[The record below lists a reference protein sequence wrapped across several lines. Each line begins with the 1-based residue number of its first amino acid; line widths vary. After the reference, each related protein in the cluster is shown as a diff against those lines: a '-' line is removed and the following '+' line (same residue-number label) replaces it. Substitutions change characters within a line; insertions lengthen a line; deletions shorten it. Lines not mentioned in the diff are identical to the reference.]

1 MARTAVI
8 GFVGLIGLV
17 LVLLPLVSLIR
28 SVQLGRQLDEMRRR
42 MERLERGLAAAAPVV
57 PVRPAAPPPP
67 AQAEPHAMSPPLVA
81 APPTAAPPRR
91 VPEWARE
98 PERAP
103 GPVAPA
109 PARGED
115 LDLEE
120 RIGGRWLQNAGLIVL
135 LLGIAFF
142 LRYAFEHQW
151 LSPAIR
157 VGLGIVAGIGMVW
170 GGVRIATRYRNY
182 GLLFAGGG
190 IAVLYL
196 SFYAGLN
203 LYSLF
208 GPQAAFALL
217 VAVTIAAAALADR
230 TDSQAIALVAV
241 CGGFATPFLVGGGT
255 DQQVQLFSYVALL
268 IAATMYL
275 AHRRRWRWLNVA
287 SLALTLITV
296 GAWAL
301 AYYSDAKYVRT
312 ELFLTLY
319 CAMFID
325 ILRRSWSTA
334 PEDSPFVASLV
345 CAPVLYHAWS
355 VATLAPHGLA
365 FLIYLIAFT
374 SFGVMLG
381 VSSGSTLVRAAAF
394 IAMAFPLGIWIQA
407 HHWVGWVVTT
417 VAAILGIYAIHLAA
431 QLRAAVQDEGFDE
444 REVALLHANG
454 VGVYVALYQV
464 LTDTLTV
471 AQLAGVAVLLAV
483 LNAALWWML
492 RGFAPVRALHW
503 LGVAFT
509 LVAAAVWLQFGGP
522 WAVAIWA
529 TEGAVVLWMAV
540 KADSTWLRVG
550 AWVLLGMAAFRWA
563 QPDIQQTTTAYAVL
577 LNARALTG
585 LYLVAQLYFAAWKSG
600 GGQERALAMVAASI
614 LTVIV
619 MSTEIVSF
627 WQIRDDAADAYVA
640 REMMLSASWVLY
652 AAVLVVLG
660 MRTKYAPIRYFAIL
674 LFGIALLKVF
684 FVDLET
690 LGGVYRIA
698 GFMVVGLILLVVSF
712 LYQRNAEAARLK

>member
-1 MARTAVI
+1 MI
-8 GFVGLIGLV
+8 GFVALIGLV
-17 LVLLPLVSLIR
+17 FVLLPLISLIR

-42 MERLERGLAAAAPVV
+42 MERLERGLADAAPVV
-57 PVRPAAPPPP
+57 PARPAAPPPVAP
-67 AQAEPHAMSPPLVA
+67 AEPASVAPPLVA
-81 APPTAAPPRR
+81 APPVASPPPPR

-98 PERAP
+98 QELGR
-103 GPVAPA
+103 
-109 PARGED
+109 ED

-142 LRYAFEHQW
+142 LRYAFEHEW

-157 VGLGIVAGIGMVW
+157 IGLGIVAGIGMAW
-170 GGVRIATRYRNY
+170 GGVQIATRYRNY
-182 GLLFAGGG
+182 GLLLAGGG

-217 VAVTIAAAALADR
+217 LAVTMAAAALADR

-241 CGGFATPFLVGGGT
+241 CGGFATPFLVGGET
-255 DQQVQLFSYVALL
+255 DQQVQLFSYIALL

-301 AYYSDAKYVRT
+301 AYYSDAKYLRT

-334 PEDSPFVASLV
+334 PEDAPFVASLV

-355 VATLAPHGLA
+355 VFTLAPHGLA

-381 VSSGSTLVRAAAF
+381 VSSGSTIVRAAAF
-394 IAMAFPLGIWIQA
+394 IAMAFPLGVWIQA
-407 HHWVGWVVTT
+407 HHWRGWVVTT
-417 VAAILGIYAIHLAA
+417 VVAVLGIYAIHLAA
-431 QLRAAVQDEGFDE
+431 QLRAAVQDEDFDE

-464 LTDTLTV
+464 LTDALSV

-483 LNAALWWML
+483 LNAAVWWVL

-529 TEGAVVLWMAV
+529 TEGAVVLWMAL
-540 KADSTWLRVG
+540 KADSRWLRAG
-550 AWVLLGMAAFRWA
+550 AWVLLGMATFRWA
-563 QPDIQQTTTAYAVL
+563 QPDIQQTTTAYEVL

-585 LYLVAQLYFAAWKSG
+585 LYLVALFYFAAWKSG
-600 GGQERALAMVAASI
+600 GGQERALTMVAASI

-627 WQIRDDAADAYVA
+627 WQVRDDSADAYVA

-660 MRTKYAPIRYFAIL
+660 MRRKYAPIRYFAIV

-712 LYQRNAEAARLK
+712 LYQRNAAAARLK